1 MVMGLAGAM
10 LSQHLKLI
18 DPTNT
23 FDPSKM
29 TFLVWVMLIAGGSGN
44 NKGAIFGAFLV
55 WIIWSVSEIF
65 INSGLHIFSQ
75 LISDMDISLLKTRAG
90 YLRMLVIGLLLQ
102 YILQKYP
109 DGIIPE
115 SRPNSTGS

>member
-1 MVMGLAGAM
+1 MGNRISGHLA
-10 LSQHLKLI
+10 
-18 DPTNT
+18 
-23 FDPSKM
+23 
-29 TFLVWVMLIAGGSGN
+29 VWGLRLAVIAPLVMLIAGGSGN

-109 DGIIPE
+109 DGMIPE
-115 SRPNSTGS
+115 SRPNSTSS